1 MRMKKIIVLCF
12 VLVGAFLASA
22 QTIQL
27 SPLNLDGNY
36 IQHLDHDKTVTVS
49 KVPKWYRTSKPWDG
63 GHGLWMFKYI
73 TEDYNWIKI
82 EARDFSSD
90 SYYSLSKD
98 SSGNVWIVYTS
109 YRSANPQLFAILD
122 CDIKT
127 IEDVVGDYWVSWK
140 LIEGTRDIYPVLH
153 KE

>member
-12 VLVGAFLASA
+12 VLVGTFLASA

-36 IQHLDHDKTVTVS
+36 IQHLGHDKTVTVS
-49 KVPKWYRTSKPWDG
+49 KVPKWYRTAKPWISKS
-63 GHGLWMFKYI
+63 LLTFNYI
-73 TEDYNWIKI
+73 EENNNWIEIK
-82 EARDFSSD
+82 AKDFSSD
-90 SYYSLSKD
+90 SYYSISKD
-98 SSGNVWIVYTS
+98 SAGNVWIVYTP
-109 YRSANPQLFAILD
+109 YRSTNPQLFAILD

-140 LIEGTRDIYPVLH
+140 LIDGTRNIYPVLH